1 MRITSRYQVWFP
13 IHRSTWLM
21 HRLVIGLL
29 LYQASFVRAGDDNL
43 WATSGIPGPD
53 QVIFSDGFEPGGTP
67 AGCGGA
73 HTLFADGFEP
83 LSGLSITW
91 PPEGFQGNAWD
102 TTLAATLG
110 RAKSGPASAVDPIYM
125 DLDQDGNLNITGGM
139 QVRFDINGDG
149 ILDTVHEWNSRDGQ
163 LVIDANCN
171 GIVDDGREIMNE
183 TGIDGQQNMYPNG
196 WAKAR
201 ALFDENQDGII
212 DGAELDRVTIW
223 VDSNADG
230 ISDKNELASAAK
242 LSIVSIHT
250 VNRTFTAM
258 P

>member
-1 MRITSRYQVWFP
+1 MRITGKHHVSFP
-13 IHRSTWLM
+13 VRRFTWLM
-21 HRLVIGLL
+21 HRVLIGLL
-29 LYQASFVRAGDDNL
+29 LCQVNLTHAGDDILWSRFGSPEPNL
-43 WATSGIPGPD
+43 I
-53 QVIFSDGFEPGGTP
+53 IFSDGFEPSETPVGWCGTP
-67 AGCGGA
+67 V
-73 HTLFADGFEP
+73 LFADGFELP
-83 LSGLSITW
+83 TGLSVTW
-91 PPEGFQGNAWD
+91 PLEGFHGNAWD

-110 RAKSGPASAVDPIYM
+110 RAKSEPASAVDPIYL
-125 DLDQDGNLNITGGM
+125 DLNQDGNLNITGGF
-139 QVRFDINGDG
+139 QIRFDINGDG

-183 TGIDGQQNMYPNG
+183 TGFDGQQNMYLNG

-201 ALFDENQDGII
+201 ALFDANQDGII
-212 DGAELDRVTIW
+212 DGAELDRAMIW
-223 VDSNADG
+223 LDINADG

-242 LSIVSIHT
+242 LGIVSIDT